1 MKAMTAAQ
9 KRIHQT
15 ALRLFA
21 ETGSASITIKDLAAA
36 AGMARGTVY
45 SHLGSTERLFET
57 VAAQLADEMDER
69 IALSYA
75 GIDDP
80 ARRLAIGVRLYIRRA
95 HEEPHWGKF
104 ILHFGFTSEALRK
117 IWEGPP
123 MLDAMQGQQT
133 GRYKIEPAQL
143 PIVVGMTTGTTISAF
158 LLVQEGIKT
167 WREAGSDAAEL
178 LLRGLGISTREAKKL
193 ATEPLPELAQ
203 LP

>member
-45 SHLGSTERLFET
+45 NHLGSTERLFET

-123 MLDAMQGQQT
+123 MLDAMQGLQT
-133 GRYKIEPAQL
+133 GRYKIEAAQL
-143 PIVVGMTTGTTISAF
+143 PIVVGMTTGTTIGAF

-167 WREAGSDAAEL
+167 WREAGSDTAEL
-178 LLRGLGISTREAKKL
+178 LLRGLGLSTREAKKL